1 MLKVEGLWKTYTVD
15 GGEIPAVRGV
25 SFTVETGEFFTLL
38 GPSGCGKSTTLRCI
52 AGLEVPNSAEITLG
66 EIDLFSSR
74 QRRSVPIHKRNIG
87 MVFQSYAIW
96 PHMSVYDNVDFP
108 VKVKRVPDR
117 REKVMRALELVG
129 LNHLGD
135 RSATDLSGGQ
145 QQRVA
150 VARAIV
156 MDVDLLLFD
165 EPLSNLDSKLRL
177 QMRFELRR
185 LQKQLGITS
194 IYVTH
199 DQEEAMVLSDRV
211 AVMDDGN
218 IVEIG
223 KSQDIY
229 LEPRKLF
236 TAKFVGQSNLL
247 LGEVVAADGANA
259 TVKTA
264 IGQIAT
270 ETHNSIAP
278 SEGFL
283 MIRPEHIP
291 MSWTKEDLPSA
302 DVNVFEGT
310 IVSETFTGKLMDY
323 RIRVGEVTF
332 EVQTPLR
339 HALQKENRVFIHLPP
354 ERCVMLPKDTSGIS

>member
-1 MLKVEGLWKTYTVD
+1 MLRVEGLWKSYTVD
-15 GGEIPAVRGV
+15 GGKVPAVRGV
-25 SFTVETGEFFTLL
+25 DLTVETGEFFTLL

-52 AGLEVPNSAEITLG
+52 AGLEVPDSGEITSG
-66 EIDLFSSR
+66 ETALFSSR
-74 QRRSVPIHKRNIG
+74 QRGSVPIHKRNIG

-108 VKVKRVPDR
+108 VKIKGVANR
-117 REKVMRALELVG
+117 REKVMRALDLVG
-129 LNHLGD
+129 LDQLED
-135 RSATDLSGGQ
+135 RAATDLSGGQ

-177 QMRFELRR
+177 QMRFELRQ

-211 AVMDDGN
+211 AVMDDGI

-223 KSQDIY
+223 KPQDIY
-229 LEPRKLF
+229 LAPRKLF

-247 LGEVVAADGANA
+247 AGEVVSADGATA
-259 TVKTA
+259 TVRTA
-264 IGQIAT
+264 IGEIAAGALDRT
-270 ETHNSIAP
+270 AP
-278 SEGFL
+278 SDGFL

-291 MSWTKEDLPSA
+291 MSWVREDLPSS

-310 IVSETFTGKLMDY
+310 IVSETFTGKLVDY
-323 RIRVGEVTF
+323 QVRVGDMSF
-332 EVQTPLR
+332 EVQTTLHGAAR
-339 HALQKENRVFIHLPP
+339 RGSRVFIHLPP
-354 ERCVMLPKDTSGIS
+354 ERCVMLPKDTPGIS